1 MDADERE
8 VYYFLKPYRT
18 EFLSGKEIC
27 RRAAGK
33 RRFREDQAWAIP
45 PLMRMVERGILETDP
60 SGAYRIKAKDDKS
73 GKLQRWVSPEIKQ
86 VLRDSEKKFDGVID
100 LDKEEGELDACYES
114 L

>member
-8 VYYFLKPYRT
+8 IYYFLKAYRR
-18 EFLSGKEIC
+18 EFLSAREIC

-33 RRFREDQAWAIP
+33 RRYREDESWALA
-45 PLMRMVERGILETDP
+45 PLLRMTERGILETDP
-60 SGAYRIKAKDDKS
+60 SGGYRIMPKIDPKD
-73 GKLQRWVSPEIKQ
+73 KLQRWVSPEIRQ

-100 LDKEEGELDACYES
+100 LDEDELDSYYEN